1 MKLLKSSTLPLSGP
15 ALQEEEPDTEQ
26 GPRNVTLAET
36 SPTPGCHHLQ
46 LRHDH
51 AA

>member
-1 MKLLKSSTLPLSGP
+1 MKLLKSWTLPLSSP

-26 GPRNVTLAET
+26 GQRSVTLAET
-36 SPTPGCHHLQ
+36 SPTLGCHHLQ